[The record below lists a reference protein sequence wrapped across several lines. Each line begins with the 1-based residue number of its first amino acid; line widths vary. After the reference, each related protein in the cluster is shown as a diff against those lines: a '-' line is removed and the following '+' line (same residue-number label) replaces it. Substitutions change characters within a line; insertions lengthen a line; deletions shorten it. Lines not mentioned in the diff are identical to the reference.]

1 MYHEYYV
8 ILDRIHLNFMNNGTI
23 VGIENAEKFKSYELA
38 AEELKNYDEDFEGAI
53 YKVTEKMFRDF
64 ELVEESEKKQM
75 SKIYKSWELMKAIAD
90 GKINSGSKFIFKTEH
105 NMKEEVLWDGEVF
118 LYVNSEKTIASDYT
132 DIRLIQGTFELI
144 KESEEK

>member
-23 VGIENAEKFKSYELA
+23 VEIENAEKFKSYESA

-64 ELVEESEKKQM
+64 ELVEESE
-75 SKIYKSWELMKAIAD
+75 E
-90 GKINSGSKFIFKTEH
+90 N
-105 NMKEEVLWDGEVF
+105 
-118 LYVNSEKTIASDYT
+118 
-132 DIRLIQGTFELI
+132 
-144 KESEEK
+144 

>member
-1 MYHEYYV
+1 
-8 ILDRIHLNFMNNGTI
+8 
-23 VGIENAEKFKSYELA
+23 
-38 AEELKNYDEDFEGAI
+38 
-53 YKVTEKMFRDF
+53 MFRDF
-64 ELVEESEKKQM
+64 ELIEESEEKQM

-105 NMKEEVLWDGEVF
+105 NLKEEVLWDGEVF